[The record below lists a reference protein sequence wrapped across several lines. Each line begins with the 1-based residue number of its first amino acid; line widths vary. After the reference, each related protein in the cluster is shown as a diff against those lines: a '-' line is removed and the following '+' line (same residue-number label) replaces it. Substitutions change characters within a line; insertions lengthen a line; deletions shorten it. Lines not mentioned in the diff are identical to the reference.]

1 MTNKKIIEE
10 LRAIADYFIE
20 QSGGSVPICL
30 EAAIKIISNLPDWI
44 PVSERLPEKNGS
56 YLIQVDS
63 SDGTATITFMMV
75 DQFNKDGTWLHCD
88 NKRRKVVAWMPLP
101 ESFKKEGEK

>member
-1 MTNKKIIEE
+1 MNE
-10 LRAIADYFIE
+10 
-20 QSGGSVPICL
+20 
-30 EAAIKIISNLPDWI
+30 WI

-56 YLIQVDS
+56 YLVQVAS

-75 DQFNKDGTWLHCD
+75 EHYSEDEMWLHCD

-101 ESFKKEGEK
+101 EPYKGE